1 MDDVFAFIGNA
12 AGEFIRFIVDGLA
25 GFFAHLGEA
34 AHGFMQGLSEA
45 LGIPLTLINLVVL
58 VIGLWLLWRG
68 LTALLRRALFATLV
82 WWLLGVTVL
91 SWLIR

>member
-1 MDDVFAFIGNA
+1 MDDAFAVIGNA
-12 AGEFIRFIVDGLA
+12 FGEFIRFIVDGLT
-25 GFFAHLGEA
+25 GFFTNIGGA
-34 AHGFMQGLSEA
+34 ARSFMQGLSES

-58 VIGLWLLWRG
+58 VVGLWLLWKG
-68 LTALLRRALFATLV
+68 LAALMRRAFVATLI

>member
-12 AGEFIRFIVDGLA
+12 FGEFIRFIVEGLT
-25 GFFAHLGEA
+25 GFFAGIGDA
-34 AHGFMQGLSEA
+34 ARSFMQGLSES

-58 VIGLWLLWRG
+58 VIGLWLMWKGVAALMR
-68 LTALLRRALFATLV
+68 TAIVATLF

>member
-1 MDDVFAFIGNA
+1 MEDVFAFIGNA
-12 AGEFIRFIVDGLA
+12 FGEFIRFIVDGLTS
-25 GFFAHLGEA
+25 FFANIGNA
-34 AHGFMQGLSEA
+34 ARSFMQGLSES

-58 VIGLWLLWRG
+58 VIGLWLLWKGVAALMR
-68 LTALLRRALFATLV
+68 TAIVATLV